1 MTREEQINNAAFD
14 YADALEFPN
23 PETRFGY
30 EDIEFAFQS
39 GAEWADKHHINVWHD
54 ASEIPQANHKNIMY
68 QTNYYSMHNVHI
80 AFIPTC
86 LRSCKITSNGWNE
99 FIKDVNMRR
108 WAYVKELL
116 PKGD

>member
-1 MTREEQINNAAFD
+1 MTREEIEEMNNVRPYCFETDREEKWYEIGCIDGLEAAD
-14 YADALEFPN
+14 
-23 PETRFGY
+23 
-30 EDIEFAFQS
+30 
-39 GAEWADKHHINVWHD
+39 DKPKTAKIWHD

-108 WAYVKELL
+108 WAYIEDLL
-116 PKGD
+116 PKGGEK

>member
-1 MTREEQINNAAFD
+1 MAR
-14 YADALEFPN
+14 
-23 PETRFGY
+23 
-30 EDIEFAFQS
+30 EDIKKMDGFSPNQFELDSFDDLYKVIPVNCLTEDARPDTS
-39 GAEWADKHHINVWHD
+39 SLWHD

-108 WAYVKELL
+108 WAYIEDLL
-116 PKGD
+116 PKGGCE